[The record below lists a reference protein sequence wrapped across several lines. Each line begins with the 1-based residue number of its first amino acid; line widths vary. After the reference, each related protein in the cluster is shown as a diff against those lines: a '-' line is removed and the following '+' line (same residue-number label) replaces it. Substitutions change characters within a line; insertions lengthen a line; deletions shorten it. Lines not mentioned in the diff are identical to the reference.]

1 MYIIASGR
9 RIFGFGLTE
18 EAARRHLVRRSLH
31 YDGPPLETYPCSPE
45 LYRQLE
51 AETSPGP
58 SFGVSYRLD
67 TNGIAFPAKVG
78 EANP

>member
-18 EAARRHLVRRSLH
+18 EAARRDLVRRSVH

-51 AETSPGP
+51 AETSHGP
-58 SFGVSYRLD
+58 WFDVSYRLD
-67 TNGIAFPAKVG
+67 TNGIAVPAKLG
-78 EANP
+78 QASP

>member
-1 MYIIASGR
+1 MYIIASGP
-9 RIFGFGLTE
+9 RIYGFGLTE

-31 YDGPPLETYPCSPE
+31 YEGPPLETYPCSPE

-51 AETSPGP
+51 ADTSRWP

-67 TNGIAFPAKVG
+67 TNGIAVPAKLG
-78 EANP
+78 QASP